1 MIELIIL
8 VVVLVWA
15 VTMVQKK
22 KGPAPAP
29 TAGQQ
34 AQPKTGTPAPVA
46 APRLVKTL
54 DIDGTNRFSGSALF
68 VKQFGLA
75 PQQVNDICYVN
86 GPLGKDELSPRAR
99 SCLELVFAEGRHRGA
114 EVVQMLFEN
123 RPLSP
128 AEALFFVLVTP
139 PGAPKSYIAGF
150 VHKAVTPVT
159 PPART

>member
-34 AQPKTGTPAPVA
+34 AKPQPGTPAASPSV
-46 APRLVKTL
+46 RLVKTL
-54 DIDGTNRFSGSALF
+54 DIEGTTRFSGSAQF

-99 SCLELVFAEGRHRGA
+99 GCLELVFAEGRHRGA
-114 EVVQMLFEN
+114 EVVQMLFEG
-123 RPLSP
+123 RPLL
-128 AEALFFVLVTP
+128 ATEALFFVLVTP
-139 PGAPKSYIAGF
+139 PSAPKSYIAGF
-150 VHKAVTPVT
+150 VHRNVASATA
-159 PPART
+159 PAPH